1 MSVGPKPFAEM
12 DFSMVSTGKD
22 DAVTSDLI
30 RTISRH
36 SLAYMLCAAS
46 EMFRHYDFDPMD
58 LIIIHAVLNANVLN
72 IMTDPELDR
81 RLGSV
86 QTVEPDEIK
95 QGVSRAALS
104 RFLGIPIETVRRR
117 ADRLKKEGVLRAT
130 GHGLIV
136 TEAHQFKFGN
146 NHELQKT
153 NILLVRKF
161 LRDLMEADIEVP
173 GGI

>member
-1 MSVGPKPFAEM
+1 MAA
-12 DFSMVSTGKD
+12 TIKD
-22 DAVTSDLI
+22 DEAASDRI

-58 LIIIHAVLNANVLN
+58 LILIHAVLNANVLN
-72 IMTDPELDR
+72 IMKDPELDR

-86 QTVEPDEIK
+86 ETVEPDAIK

-104 RFLGIPIETVRRR
+104 RFLGVPIETVRRR
-117 ADRLKKEGVLRAT
+117 ADRLKKEGVLREAEQ
-130 GHGLIV
+130 GLIV
-136 TEAHQFKFGN
+136 TEANQYKFGN

-161 LRDLMEADIEVP
+161 LRDLTEAGIEVP